1 MGPIVG
7 ALAAGLLYEFVFD
20 ERRVGAQTGAEK
32 LQQVEQ
38 VEKLQQMEQVEKLQ
52 QVEKAGKLQQVEQ
65 VEMKNEVRDYS
76 NINAHNV
83 ERPVDVRHTNNDG
96 PVDVRLTNNDG
107 PVDVIRKSNG
117 FADDTEIQL

>member
-38 VEKLQQMEQVEKLQ
+38 VEMT
-52 QVEKAGKLQQVEQ
+52 
-65 VEMKNEVRDYS
+65 NEVREHSDID
-76 NINAHNV
+76 NNNV
-83 ERPVDVRHTNNDG
+83 ERPVDVRGTNNDG
-96 PVDVRLTNNDG
+96 PVDVN
-107 PVDVIRKSNG
+107 RKSNG
-117 FADDTEIQL
+117 FADDTKIQL

>member
-32 LQQVEQ
+32 LQQV
-38 VEKLQQMEQVEKLQ
+38 EQVEKLQ

>member
-38 VEKLQQMEQVEKLQ
+38 VEMT
-52 QVEKAGKLQQVEQ
+52 
-65 VEMKNEVRDYS
+65 NDVRDHS
-76 NINAHNV
+76 DIDA
-83 ERPVDVRHTNNDG
+83 NNDG
-96 PVDVRLTNNDG
+96 PVDVSK
-107 PVDVIRKSNG
+107 KSNG
-117 FADDTEIQL
+117 FADDTKIQL

>member
-38 VEKLQQMEQVEKLQ
+38 VEMT
-52 QVEKAGKLQQVEQ
+52 
-65 VEMKNEVRDYS
+65 NEVRDHS
-76 NINAHNV
+76 DIDANNV
-83 ERPVDVRHTNNDG
+83 ERPVDVRGTNSDG
-96 PVDVRLTNNDG
+96 PVDVS
-107 PVDVIRKSNG
+107 RKSNG
-117 FADDTEIQL
+117 FTDDTKIQL